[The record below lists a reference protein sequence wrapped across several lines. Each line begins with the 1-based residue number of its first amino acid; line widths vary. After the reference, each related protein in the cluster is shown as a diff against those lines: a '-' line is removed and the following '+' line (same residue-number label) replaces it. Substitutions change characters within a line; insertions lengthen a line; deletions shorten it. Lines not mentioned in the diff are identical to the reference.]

1 MSREHACIY
10 SLGESS
16 GPSIGGHPSW
26 ILPRPFV
33 QGPQDEPITAQ
44 LRNGILFAPVDDD
57 DSDPH
62 VSDMFLMSKPP
73 PSVPLGTV
81 CFQCRWVLYVFG
93 AVEHYHFVTAAGLF
107 FSTLDRR
114 YPYPVGGQWAA
125 LTTNYCVVVVVV
137 ALATTQW
144 RRAPSSP
151 QFIINVF

>member
-62 VSDMFLMSKPP
+62 VSDMFLMSKTP

-81 CFQCRWVLYVFG
+81 CLQCRWVLYVSS
-93 AVEHYHFVTAAGLF
+93 AVEHYHLVTAVGLF
-107 FSTLDRR
+107 SL
-114 YPYPVGGQWAA
+114 PSIEGISILLAAGGLPLL
-125 LTTNYCVVVVVV
+125 LTTVLLLLC
-137 ALATTQW
+137 
-144 RRAPSSP
+144 
-151 QFIINVF
+151 